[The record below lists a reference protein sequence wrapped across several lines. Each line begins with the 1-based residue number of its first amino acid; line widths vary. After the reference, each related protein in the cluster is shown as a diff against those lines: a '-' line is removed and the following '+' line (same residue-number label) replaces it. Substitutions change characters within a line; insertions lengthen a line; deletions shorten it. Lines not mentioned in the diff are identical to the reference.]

1 MRRVALALTAL
12 AVWGSAQAFD
22 PLGSERLLA
31 ALPPPGQLPL
41 DAELA
46 GGPACPAPGV
56 DTSGPISLGEVVKR
70 ALCHDPRTRQA
81 WAESRLQAARLGVA
95 RAAYLPTLTASL
107 SEARSGQ
114 TVSQGGASTRTDA
127 GTRSTRLDLGWN
139 LFDFGQREASVE
151 SARQTL
157 QAAVA
162 SQDLGVQTVFLD
174 AANAYFGLLAAQGE
188 LAVAREVERINLESF
203 MAAEAKHAAGI
214 GDLTSKLQTQTAF
227 AQAILARVRAEG
239 ALRNARGR
247 LAVSIGESPQRPL
260 TVEADDARLPDTDFV
275 KGVADMLEL
284 AQQAHPELRA
294 ARARLD
300 AARARSSAAGRAYL
314 PTLSLSASRS
324 HTGNDYA
331 AAAVPDLAQRD
342 SRVALQLAVPIFDGF
357 AKHYQVKAAA
367 AEVELASA
375 DLRSAEQRVALEVWQ
390 AWQTL
395 QSETE
400 ALAGT
405 EKLLGFATKSLEV
418 AQGRFKA
425 GVGSTLELLEA
436 QRAMADA
443 AQQRINALASWRAT
457 RLRLAA
463 SLGRIGFWSVRE
475 G

>member
-56 DTSGPISLGEVVKR
+56 DTRGPISLGEVVKR

-188 LAVAREVERINLESF
+188 LAVAREVERTNLESF

-239 ALRNARGR
+239 ALRNARGSR
-247 LAVSIGESPQRPL
+247 
-260 TVEADDARLPDTDFV
+260 
-275 KGVADMLEL
+275 
-284 AQQAHPELRA
+284 HPTSGI
-294 ARARLD
+294 
-300 AARARSSAAGRAYL
+300 RSS
-314 PTLSLSASRS
+314 
-324 HTGNDYA
+324 
-331 AAAVPDLAQRD
+331 D
-342 SRVALQLAVPIFDGF
+342 S
-357 AKHYQVKAAA
+357 
-367 AEVELASA
+367 
-375 DLRSAEQRVALEVWQ
+375 
-390 AWQTL
+390 
-395 QSETE
+395 
-400 ALAGT
+400 
-405 EKLLGFATKSLEV
+405 
-418 AQGRFKA
+418 
-425 GVGSTLELLEA
+425 
-436 QRAMADA
+436 
-443 AQQRINALASWRAT
+443 
-457 RLRLAA
+457 
-463 SLGRIGFWSVRE
+463 
-475 G
+475 